1 MNEIIFMIEED
12 LEGGFNAHALGH
24 SIFTEAE
31 NIDELKKNIIDAL
44 NCHFEK
50 KSDIP
55 KIIILHYVR
64 EEILNY
70 A

>member
-1 MNEIIFMIEED
+1 MNEIIFMIEDD
-12 LEGGFNAHALGH
+12 LDGGLNARALGH

-31 NIDELKKNIIDAL
+31 TIDELKQNIIDAL

-50 KSDIP
+50 KTDVP
-55 KIIILHYVR
+55 RIIRLHYVR